1 MVDRAATG
9 VPDWRCRVLRVHDWV
24 LRSTEDGGLYEACA
38 RCGTDR
44 GPVGFGP
51 MTTPPWPGA
60 T

>member
-1 MVDRAATG
+1 MVDRGTTG
-9 VPDWRCRVLRVHDWV
+9 VPGRRCLVLRLHEWA
-24 LRSTEDGGLYEACA
+24 LRSTEDGGLYEGCS

-60 T
+60 A